1 MVAVLV
7 IQTPELKHL
16 VLHTPEAVVVELDL
30 EE

>member
-7 IQTPELKHL
+7 IQTLELKDL
-16 VLHTPEAVVVELDL
+16 VLHTPEEVVGELDL